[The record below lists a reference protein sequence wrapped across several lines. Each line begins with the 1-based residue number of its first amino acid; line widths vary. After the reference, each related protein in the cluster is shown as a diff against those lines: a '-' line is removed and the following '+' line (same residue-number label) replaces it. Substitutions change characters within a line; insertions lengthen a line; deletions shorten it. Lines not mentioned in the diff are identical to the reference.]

1 MTYAYRCYS
10 QNRTG
15 TVSARLKRGLS
26 IEGVCPVPIVQ
37 DWKLYTMAQKVF
49 HTIFDDRE
57 KTIWEAEA
65 LLGKSISEVVQ
76 SDLLQDKTSVEEQL
90 RQEQGRYDVLLEMR
104 MNNEIPKEVFYRKQM
119 EVERKIAE
127 LEQQLLQFQDV
138 KAATEEDVSTKRK
151 DLKKLLEQGLVLE
164 NGEFTEADIDKYVY
178 GIRVYEDHFEWML
191 NLKTDAGG
199 ELDSMGSPVYFTTIT
214 VTPDDERA
222 WFKAHTQWSK
232 SNKYAEL
239 EVRIYI

>member
-1 MTYAYRCYS
+1 M
-10 QNRTG
+10 
-15 TVSARLKRGLS
+15 
-26 IEGVCPVPIVQ
+26 PIVQ

-151 DLKKLLEQGLVLE
+151 DLKKLLEQGLVQR
-164 NGEFTEADIDKYVY
+164 VY
-178 GIRVYEDHFEWML
+178 GSRH
-191 NLKTDAGG
+191 
-199 ELDSMGSPVYFTTIT
+199 
-214 VTPDDERA
+214 
-222 WFKAHTQWSK
+222 
-232 SNKYAEL
+232 
-239 EVRIYI
+239 